1 MDVSRWEQRL
11 ISKRKGKDHFFKAHP
26 QSPLSA
32 SDMQSFKGLAY
43 FPLDPEFRFELEL
56 HEHPE
61 KETVQVGASHGQ
73 TRDLIRWGEFR
84 FRVNDR
90 EQVLQAYKNKPSEGG
105 LFVPFR
111 DPTGGRE
118 TYEKGRY
125 LDLEPEL
132 HLLDDGKWVLDFNE
146 AYNPWCEYSQDY
158 VCPFAPAENWLEV
171 PILAGEKRFP
181 RK

>member
-1 MDVSRWEQRL
+1 MDISRWEQRL
-11 ISKRKGKDHFFKAHP
+11 DNKRKGKDHFFKVHP

-32 SDMQSFKGLAY
+32 SDQDTFDGLAY

-61 KETVQVGASHGQ
+61 KNTIQVGATHGQ

-84 FRVNDR
+84 FQIDSRKL
-90 EQVLQAYKNKPSEGG
+90 VLQAYKSDPSEDR

-111 DPTGGRE
+111 DTTGGRE

-125 LDLEPEL
+125 LDLEPGL

-146 AYNPWCEYSQDY
+146 AYNPWCEYSQEY
-158 VCPFAPAENWLEV
+158 VCPFAPAENWLDV
-171 PILAGEKRFP
+171 PVRAGEKRFP
-181 RK
+181 RR